1 MKPQFKTD
9 ENLPTEVLEVLRTAG
24 FDAISAV
31 DQGLGGAVDP
41 HVSDAC
47 KREGRALLTLDVD
60 FADIRAY
67 PPEEYP
73 GIVVLR
79 LARQDKHTI
88 LKVVSRVAQHLGT
101 LPLQGQLWIVEE
113 SRIRTWGHRERPPE
127 PWP

>member
-41 HVSDAC
+41 DISQVC

-67 PPEEYP
+67 PPEDYP
-73 GIVVLR
+73 GVVVLR

-88 LKVVSRVAQHLGT
+88 LNAVSRIVQHLRT

-113 SRIRTWGHRERPPE
+113 SRIRARGPE
-127 PWP
+127 PTA

>member
-1 MKPQFKTD
+1 
-9 ENLPTEVLEVLRTAG
+9 
-24 FDAISAV
+24 
-31 DQGLGGAVDP
+31 
-41 HVSDAC
+41 
-47 KREGRALLTLDVD
+47 
-60 FADIRAY
+60 
-67 PPEEYP
+67 
-73 GIVVLR
+73 VVLR